1 MDIQL
6 QDSENQCSLKWK
18 KHEDNLLNVFEQL
31 LHQEALVDVTLATE
45 GKSLKCHKVV
55 LSACSSYFKSILSG
69 TDQTQHPIVILRDI
83 SWSELNIIVQYM
95 YKGEMNISQEE
106 LPSILKIAESLK
118 LYGLVD
124 FESKGSASGISL
136 KKNLKSISYD
146 NNEKPN
152 DESRQ
157 KRKRPLIQCDENSCH
172 SDPES
177 MDFHKTK
184 HLNRTTMY
192 SASHSPSSSSSHSES
207 KDNLDKERKCSVSQS
222 STPQPPALAN
232 RPPPPPPS
240 NSPMT
245 VSSESRTTPPK
256 LKGHGPN
263 SIPHTSGLPLSPSM
277 ANSSTSG
284 MNDNS
289 TNNFLPNLMHF
300 SSQHHKMFP
309 NLSSPNHNNQGFL
322 GPSGSKKSHY
332 EDMSDVKPSIL
343 EMIQEERRVCIYFLS
358 FQNLNIFLIKYHM
371 PKWKI

>member
-146 NNEKPN
+146 EKKS
-152 DESRQ
+152 SRFLKKKLGTDHPVPPTQ
-157 KRKRPLIQCDENSCH
+157 KYFLRN
-172 SDPES
+172 
-177 MDFHKTK
+177 
-184 HLNRTTMY
+184 
-192 SASHSPSSSSSHSES
+192 
-207 KDNLDKERKCSVSQS
+207 SQS
-222 STPQPPALAN
+222 
-232 RPPPPPPS
+232 
-240 NSPMT
+240 
-245 VSSESRTTPPK
+245 
-256 LKGHGPN
+256 
-263 SIPHTSGLPLSPSM
+263 
-277 ANSSTSG
+277 
-284 MNDNS
+284 
-289 TNNFLPNLMHF
+289 
-300 SSQHHKMFP
+300 
-309 NLSSPNHNNQGFL
+309 
-322 GPSGSKKSHY
+322 
-332 EDMSDVKPSIL
+332 
-343 EMIQEERRVCIYFLS
+343 
-358 FQNLNIFLIKYHM
+358 
-371 PKWKI
+371 